1 MTQKKRT
8 FITLLTF
15 AAISFVWAFIS
26 FSDLSESQLQKAHE
40 AEGVVERA
48 FITERMIIDGRR
60 YKVPQTVFCFR
71 LSNSSQ
77 NFAIHRSGGNYSD
90 LQNGI
95 NVGDSLK
102 VFYRISSSEYN
113 MDVYQVEKKNQIL
126 LAYETYKKG
135 AINQAGYIMIG
146 GVVLLAIAF
155 IGYTNFNL
163 IKFLL
168 RPTKT

>member
-1 MTQKKRT
+1 
-8 FITLLTF
+8 
-15 AAISFVWAFIS
+15 
-26 FSDLSESQLQKAHE
+26 
-40 AEGVVERA
+40 
-48 FITERMIIDGRR
+48 
-60 YKVPQTVFCFR
+60 
-71 LSNSSQ
+71 
-77 NFAIHRSGGNYSD
+77 
-90 LQNGI
+90 
-95 NVGDSLK
+95 
-102 VFYRISSSEYN
+102 